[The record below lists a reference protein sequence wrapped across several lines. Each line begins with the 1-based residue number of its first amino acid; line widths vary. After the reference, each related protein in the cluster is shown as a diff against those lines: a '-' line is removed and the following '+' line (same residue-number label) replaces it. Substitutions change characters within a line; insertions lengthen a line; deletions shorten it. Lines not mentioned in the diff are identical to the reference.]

1 MSTANAELR
10 ANGWGSNMRTQA
22 GLGAAGMISELVDKV
37 YFNLIEAPR
46 LYGSAPEFWFD
57 GSNVIV
63 KHSGP
68 YGSIAQ
74 YAILS
79 GDPWVYVACSGVA
92 VAEGIKPNTWQR
104 MSLSRIKIGRSW
116 SAAGSATVTFGNA
129 PFSPNKR
136 YDWTFKL

>member
-46 LYGSAPEFWFD
+46 LYNFIPEFWFD
-57 GSNVIV
+57 GSNVII

-68 YGSIAQ
+68 YGAIAQ
-74 YAILS
+74 YAVLS
-79 GDPWVYVACSGVA
+79 GDPWVYVTQSGA
-92 VAEGIKPNTWQR
+92 IHLEGIKPNTWQR
-104 MSLSRIKIGRSW
+104 MSLSRIKVTKSW
-116 SAAGSATVTFGNA
+116 SVKGIVTFTFGNA

-136 YDWTFKL
+136 YDWTFDV